1 MRLTTR
7 SEYGLLALIFLARQD
22 PAVYCSV
29 DAIAQA
35 QQIPAKFLEQILL
48 TLKRSG
54 HVRSSRGSRGGY
66 CLAKPAAQISIAEI
80 VRLLDGA
87 LAPTYSVSRYFYEPT
102 PIEREQSL
110 IRFFQKI
117 ATKIAAV
124 MENTSIADVS

>member
-1 MRLTTR
+1 MKLTTR

-22 PAVYCSV
+22 PEACFSV
-29 DAIAQA
+29 EAIAQA

-48 TLKRSG
+48 SLKRSG
-54 HVRSSRGSRGGY
+54 YVRSVRGSRGGY
-66 CLAKPAAQISIAEI
+66 RLAKPAAQITIAEV

-110 IRFFQKI
+110 IHFFQEI
-117 ATKIAAV
+117 ATQISTA
-124 MENTSIADVS
+124 MEKTSIADVS

>member
-22 PAVYCSV
+22 PEACSSV
-29 DAIAQA
+29 EVIARA

-48 TLKRSG
+48 SLKRSG
-54 HVRSSRGSRGGY
+54 YVRSVRGSRGGY
-66 CLAKPAAQISIAEI
+66 RLAKPAAQITIAEV

-110 IRFFQKI
+110 IDFFQEI
-117 ATKIAAV
+117 ATQISTA
-124 MENTSIADVS
+124 MEKTSIADVT

>member
-7 SEYGLLALIFLARQD
+7 SEYGLLALIFLARQN
-22 PAVYCSV
+22 PEGCFSV
-29 DAIAQA
+29 EAIAQA

-48 TLKRSG
+48 SLKRSG
-54 HVRSSRGSRGGY
+54 YVRSVRGSRGGY
-66 CLAKPAAQISIAEI
+66 RLAKPAAQITIAEV

-110 IRFFQKI
+110 IHFFQEI
-117 ATKIAAV
+117 ATQISTA
-124 MENTSIADVS
+124 MEKTSIAYVT

>member
-22 PAVYCSV
+22 REVYFSV

-35 QQIPAKFLEQILL
+35 QRIPAKFLEQILL

-54 HVRSSRGSRGGY
+54 YVRSSRGPQGGY
-66 CLAKPAAQISIAEI
+66 QLAKPADEITIAEI
-80 VRLLDGA
+80 VRILDGA

-110 IRFFQKI
+110 VKLFQEI
-117 ATKIAAV
+117 ATQISAI
-124 MENTSIADVS
+124 MENTSIADVT

>member
-1 MRLTTR
+1 MKLTTR

-22 PAVYCSV
+22 PEACFSV
-29 DAIAQA
+29 EAIAQA

-48 TLKRSG
+48 SLKRSG
-54 HVRSSRGSRGGY
+54 YVRSVRGSRGGY
-66 CLAKPAAQISIAEI
+66 RLAKPAAQITIAEV

-110 IRFFQKI
+110 IHFFQEI
-117 ATKIAAV
+117 ATQISAA
-124 MENTSIADVS
+124 MEKTSIADVS